1 MSSNNSSRYICSRAE
16 LVNFKTKKKKKK
28 KKKKKEEEEEEDN
41 KNTCFIFKPAGN
53 TVGLV

>member
-28 KKKKKEEEEEEDN
+28 KEEEEEEEDN
-41 KNTCFIFKPAGN
+41 KNMCFIF
-53 TVGLV
+53 

>member
-1 MSSNNSSRYICSRAE
+1 MSSSNSSRYICSRAE

-41 KNTCFIFKPAGN
+41 KNMCFIF
-53 TVGLV
+53 